1 MQTPCVRAWSASALT
16 GSSMRLR
23 TPLSIVQK
31 RTPDQAHR
39 VNAVGAALLAGAAT
53 AIGCRVLQISTDFV
67 FSGEQSR
74 PYRPDAATGP
84 VNVYG
89 MSKLGGEVAAVNE
102 TAGKAL
108 IVRTSWVYATRGQ
121 NFVLRMLELMRSR
134 QELSIVADQVGSPT
148 WASSLASA
156 LWSMAGKDLNGVHH
170 WADAGVAS
178 WYDFAVAIQD
188 EALER
193 KLLVRPSVLAPDSH
207 GRISHGRA
215 AARLQRAGQP
225 LGRRLRGNV
234 AQALASQ
241 PWPDAG
247 PPCDRA
253 VRQAARTLLPC
264 TSHAGRGLGGLHA
277 PVSAASCGGGVTAC
291 GSGPPGKLPDI
302 AHLLEVIKYARV
314 VRTGCAVL

>member
-1 MQTPCVRAWSASALT
+1 MKVVITGADGQVGRALLEMAPEPARVKGLSRRDLDITDADAVRASLE
-16 GSSMRLR
+16 RER
-23 TPLSIVQK
+23 
-31 RTPDQAHR
+31 PDWVFNAAAYTAVDRAEADAGQAHR
-39 VNAVGAALLAGAAT
+39 VNAVGAALLAGTAT

-134 QELSIVADQVGSPT
+134 QELTIVADQVGSPT

-156 LWSMAGKDLNGVHH
+156 LWGMAGKDLNGVHH

-193 KLLVRPSVLAPDSH
+193 KLLVRPIVLRPIRTDEYP
-207 GRISHGRA
+207 A
-215 AARLQRAGQP
+215 AARRPAYSVLDSR
-225 LGRRLRGNV
+225 
-234 AQALASQ
+234 
-241 PWPDAG
+241 
-247 PPCDRA
+247 
-253 VRQAARTLLPC
+253 
-264 TSHAGRGLGGLHA
+264 
-277 PVSAASCGGGVTAC
+277 SAADCVGMTPRHWRHNLGQMLDRLA
-291 GSGPPGKLPDI
+291 I
-302 AHLLEVIKYARV
+302 ER
-314 VRTGCAVL
+314 

>member
-1 MQTPCVRAWSASALT
+1 MKVVITGADGQVGRALLEMAPEPSRVKGLSRRDLDITDADAVRASLERERPDWVFNAAAYT
-16 GSSMRLR
+16 AVDRAEADA
-23 TPLSIVQK
+23 
-31 RTPDQAHR
+31 DQAHR

-156 LWSMAGKDLNGVHH
+156 LWGMAGKDLNGVHH

-193 KLLVRPSVLAPDSH
+193 KLLVRPSVLRPIRTDEYPT
-207 GRISHGRA
+207 
-215 AARLQRAGQP
+215 AARRPAYSVLDSR
-225 LGRRLRGNV
+225 
-234 AQALASQ
+234 
-241 PWPDAG
+241 
-247 PPCDRA
+247 
-253 VRQAARTLLPC
+253 
-264 TSHAGRGLGGLHA
+264 
-277 PVSAASCGGGVTAC
+277 SAADCVGTSPRHWRHNLGQMLDRLA
-291 GSGPPGKLPDI
+291 I
-302 AHLLEVIKYARV
+302 ER
-314 VRTGCAVL
+314 